1 MIHPTAI
8 IDPSAKLASGVTVGP
23 YTVIGPKVEIG
34 EDTIV
39 GPHVVI
45 NGPTRIGKK
54 NHIFQFASVG
64 EMPQD
69 KKYAGEDSWL
79 EIGDNNVIREAC
91 TLNRG
96 TGVGG
101 NLTKIGNNNLFM
113 AYVHIAHDCIVGNHT
128 VFANNATLAG
138 HIIVEDYVVLS
149 GFSAVHQFCRLG
161 KHSFL
166 AKCAKVGKDV
176 VPYTLVAG
184 EDAVPYGLNVVGLRR
199 HGFSNEDIAT
209 LRQAYKIIYR
219 KSLSLA
225 DMVSEL
231 NKLAERH
238 PIVKDI
244 VEFVQNSSQ
253 RGIER

>member
-1 MIHPTAI
+1 MIHSTAI
-8 IDPSAKLASGVTVGP
+8 IDPSSRIAADVQIGP
-23 YTVIGPKVEIG
+23 YSVIGADVEIG
-34 EDTIV
+34 EGTII

-45 NGPTRIGKK
+45 NGPTRIGKH

-69 KKYAGEDSWL
+69 KKFIGEHTWL
-79 EIGDNNVIREAC
+79 EIGDHNVIREGC

-96 TGVGG
+96 TSLGGGVTRLG
-101 NLTKIGNNNLFM
+101 NHNLLM
-113 AYVHIAHDCIVGNHT
+113 AYVHIAHDCIIGNHAI
-128 VFANNATLAG
+128 FANNATLAG
-138 HIIVEDYVVLS
+138 HITVEDFVILS

-184 EDAVPYGLNVVGLRR
+184 EDAIPYGLNVVGLRR
-199 HGFSNEDIAT
+199 HGFSNADIAV

-219 KSLSLA
+219 KNLVMADVIAELS
-225 DMVSEL
+225 
-231 NKLAERH
+231 KLAETN
-238 PIVKDI
+238 PLVKDMLH
-244 VEFVQNSSQ
+244 FVQHAQ
-253 RGIER
+253 RGIVR